1 MKTKIFIPQIAAL
14 LASVAL
20 AFGQPTNLPQINP
33 YTGMPASEPAEISP
47 TSAVMDTL
55 PLEGKVKSL
64 IFQGRYDEALQQYLA
79 YHDKYRAGSAWD
91 VILPQWTE
99 LARRYPKAKTALFQ
113 IRNHDLVEFSEG
125 RGYKD
130 LFSEVKVVSHA
141 LHQDDATCDLF
152 TSFRDTDAD
161 LAQQCYGMVEDL
173 LLAKGDYQWC
183 YRHIG
188 DPQDNFDSIRQVY
201 VFNLDCQKRLAESRE
216 RMIQMTR
223 MMEQKA
229 RQQGRTNSTVKPPP
243 DTLPRIKK
251 LGEENFVNE
260 TRNLIEILVGVNH
273 KDDAEKIRDQ
283 ALAVLGDPRLQSAV
297 TDAEEKIHNQP
308 GQTGRGKN

>member
-1 MKTKIFIPQIAAL
+1 MKTKIFILQIAAL

-33 YTGMPASEPAEISP
+33 NTGMPASEPAEISP
-47 TSAVMDTL
+47 TSAVVDTL
-55 PLEGKVKSL
+55 SLEGKVKSL
-64 IFQGRYDEALQQYLA
+64 IFQSRYDEALQQYLA
-79 YHDKYRAGSAWD
+79 YHDKYRAGSVWN

-141 LHQDDATCDLF
+141 LHQDDATYDLF

-188 DPQDNFDSIRQVY
+188 DPQENFDSIRQVY
-201 VFNLDCQKRLAESRE
+201 VFNLDCQNRLAESRE
-216 RMIQMTR
+216 QIIKMTEQMD
-223 MMEQKA
+223 
-229 RQQGRTNSTVKPPP
+229 RQHGRTNSTIRPPP
-243 DTLPRIKK
+243 NTLPTVKK
-251 LGEENFVNE
+251 LAEDNFVNG
-260 TRNLIEILVGVNH
+260 TRNLIAILVAVDH
-273 KDDAEKIRDQ
+273 KGDAEKIRDE
-283 ALAVLGDPRLQSAV
+283 AMTVLDDKRLKSAV
-297 TDAEEKIHNQP
+297 SDAETKI
-308 GQTGRGKN
+308 KK